1 MWVMG
6 GGGAGNESPSLGSPS
21 TVAQG
26 RGLGS
31 FPGLP
36 PTCSVAPYNK
46 KRTKNHGLYGLL
58 LRGGRISVED
68 PRPYIS
74 QQSADPPGVGEL

>member
-1 MWVMG
+1 M
-6 GGGAGNESPSLGSPS
+6 GGAGPGSLSLGSPS

-26 RGLGS
+26 RGFGFIPWTPTALLNLPLQQKKDQKS
-31 FPGLP
+31 NGLWLS
-36 PTCSVAPYNK
+36 T
-46 KRTKNHGLYGLL
+46 T
-58 LRGGRISVED
+58 GGRISVED

>member
-6 GGGAGNESPSLGSPS
+6 GALGTRVNLSLPQHGCAGSRSGFIPWTPTALLNLPLQQKKDQKSNGLWLS
-21 TVAQG
+21 T
-26 RGLGS
+26 
-31 FPGLP
+31 
-36 PTCSVAPYNK
+36 T
-46 KRTKNHGLYGLL
+46 
-58 LRGGRISVED
+58 GGRISVED